1 MYNITYYHKLIINK
15 EITIAQNER
24 KSIHGQW
31 SSKILFIFAATGSAV
46 GLGNIWKF
54 PWMAAENGGGAF
66 VIVYLASVALIALP
80 IMIAEILIG
89 RRGKQ
94 NPVNSLRYLSKEAS
108 QVKVYEVDH
117 DLNRTKQTKYQHH
130 NQEDYTN
137 WELIGWMG
145 VISGIIILSFYSVIA
160 GWTISYIFQS
170 FSGSFNQVTVD
181 GATNLFKKFTSDAE
195 KQLAWH
201 TIFMFLTCYIVSKG
215 VRGGLEKAIKFLI
228 PGLFMILLILTG
240 YVTTLSGFTEG
251 IRYLFLPDLNKITA
265 SVVWSAMGMAFFS
278 LSIGMGALM
287 IYGSYLSNKF
297 SILEVTSIVAFA
309 DTFVAVL
316 AGVIIFPIVFTY
328 HLDPTTAGPGL
339 IFQTLPIA
347 FGSMPGGETFG
358 ALFFILLFFA
368 AITSAIS
375 LIEPAV
381 TLLIENFRYTRAEAS
396 LKIGFV
402 TWLVG
407 IGTIWSFNIWQ
418 DFTIFGMTFF
428 NLLDVLTSKVLLPL
442 GGFSMAIFVGYLV
455 KRRTSISELKMSQ
468 SMYVIWRV
476 LIRYIAPVAV
486 MVIFT
491 NGFM

>member
-31 SSKILFIFAATGSAV
+31 SSKVLFIFAATGSAV

-160 GWTISYIFQS
+160 GWTISYIFKS
-170 FSGSFNQVTVD
+170 FSGLFNQVTID
-181 GATNLFKKFTSDAE
+181 GATSLFKKFTSDAE
-195 KQLAWH
+195 RQLAWH
-201 TIFMFLTCYIVSKG
+201 TIFMFMTCYIVSKG

-240 YVTTLSGFTEG
+240 
-251 IRYLFLPDLNKITA
+251 
-265 SVVWSAMGMAFFS
+265 
-278 LSIGMGALM
+278 
-287 IYGSYLSNKF
+287 
-297 SILEVTSIVAFA
+297 
-309 DTFVAVL
+309 
-316 AGVIIFPIVFTY
+316 
-328 HLDPTTAGPGL
+328 
-339 IFQTLPIA
+339 
-347 FGSMPGGETFG
+347 
-358 ALFFILLFFA
+358 
-368 AITSAIS
+368 
-375 LIEPAV
+375 
-381 TLLIENFRYTRAEAS
+381 
-396 LKIGFV
+396 
-402 TWLVG
+402 
-407 IGTIWSFNIWQ
+407 
-418 DFTIFGMTFF
+418 
-428 NLLDVLTSKVLLPL
+428 
-442 GGFSMAIFVGYLV
+442 
-455 KRRTSISELKMSQ
+455 
-468 SMYVIWRV
+468 
-476 LIRYIAPVAV
+476 
-486 MVIFT
+486 
-491 NGFM
+491 

>member
-15 EITIAQNER
+15 EIPIAKNER

-31 SSKILFIFAATGSAV
+31 SSKMLFIFAATGSAV

-54 PWMAAENGGGAF
+54 PWMAAESGGGAF
-66 VIVYLASVALIALP
+66 VIVYLISVALIALP
-80 IMIAEILIG
+80 IMIAEVFIG

-94 NPVNSLRYLSKEAS
+94 NPVNSLRYLSNEAS
-108 QVKVYEVDH
+108 QVEVFELDH
-117 DLNRTKQTKYQHH
+117 DLNRIKQTKYQHS
-130 NQEDYTN
+130 NQDDYTN

-145 VISGIIILSFYSVIA
+145 VIAGIIILSFYSVIA
-160 GWTISYIFQS
+160 GWTISYIFKS
-170 FSGSFNQVTVD
+170 FSGLFNQVTVD
-181 GATNLFKKFTSDAE
+181 GATSLFKSFTSDAE

-228 PGLFMILLILTG
+228 PGLFILLIILAA
-240 YVTTLSGFTEG
+240 YVTTLSGFSEG
-251 IRYLFLPDLNKITA
+251 INYLFMPDINKVTA
-265 SVVWSAMGMAFFS
+265 SVIWSAMGMAFFS

-287 IYGSYLSNKF
+287 IYGSYLSNEF
-297 SILEVTSIVAFA
+297 SILEVTSVVAFA
-309 DTFVAVL
+309 DTFVAII
-316 AGVIIFPIVFTY
+316 AGMIIFPIVFTY
-328 HLDPTTAGPGL
+328 NLDPTTAGPGL

-347 FGSMPGGETFG
+347 FGSMPGGDTFG
-358 ALFFILLFFA
+358 TLFFILLFFA

-381 TLLIENFRYTRAEAS
+381 TLFIENFRYTRAEAA
-396 LKIGFV
+396 LKIGLV
-402 TWLVG
+402 TWIFG
-407 IGTIWSFNIWQ
+407 IGTIWSFNYWQ
-418 DFTIFGMTFF
+418 DITILGMNFF
-428 NLLDVLTSKVLLPL
+428 NLLDALTSKVLLPL

-455 KRRTSISELKMSQ
+455 KKSTSHSELEMSP
-468 SMYVIWRV
+468 SIYSIWRV
-476 LIRYIAPVAV
+476 LIRYIAPIAV